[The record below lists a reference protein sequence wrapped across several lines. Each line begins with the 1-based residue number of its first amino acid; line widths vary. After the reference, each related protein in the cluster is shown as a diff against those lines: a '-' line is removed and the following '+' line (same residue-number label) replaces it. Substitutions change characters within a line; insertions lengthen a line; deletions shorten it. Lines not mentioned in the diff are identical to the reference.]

1 VNFTNSNLTSVNIQQ
16 ISIAGA
22 TTFNPGLL
30 TGANFSG
37 ATMTNMWGISDSA
50 TYSGSTFYIAVTGSS
65 PATLPRRVI
74 FDAVNKRL
82 VLQ

>member
-1 VNFTNSNLTSVNIQQ
+1 MTM
-16 ISIAGA
+16 
-22 TTFNPGLL
+22 FNPGLL
-30 TGANFSG
+30 NGANFTG
-37 ATMTNMWGISDSA
+37 AIMTNMWGISDSA
-50 TYSGSTFYIAVTGSS
+50 TYSGSQFYISVTGSA

>member
-1 VNFTNSNLTSVNIQQ
+1 VTM
-16 ISIAGA
+16 
-22 TTFNPGLL
+22 FNPGLL
-30 TGANFSG
+30 NGANFTG
-37 ATMTNMWGISDSA
+37 AIMTNMWGISDSA
-50 TYSGSTFYIAVTGSS
+50 TYSGSQFYISVTGSA